1 MKLLQTSLS
10 LLPNRFFFGFFVL
23 LFFFFGFKFTLLLAQ
38 NLYKGQVF
46 DERNAPI
53 EGVRVSFKKGGLV
66 ATSDASGSF
75 SFNIAATNQPN
86 SSDFVGEKEGYTFFN
101 AIVTGK
107 RIRLVMRSL
116 DKKLKGQLF
125 SDKNVPFAS
134 ATVVLRGVNEGNPI
148 TTDAM
153 GNFSIPLPAGFVFD
167 ASREF
172 IINGK
177 KANKRYF
184 RYNSRNEFVELYS
197 QPIEVLEANRSQIKT
212 DDKKDD
218 KEIVFAEE
226 NNISSDLDVIM
237 NELEAEK
244 QALAER
250 GAKIKVEME
259 RIAQELNSKPDLR
272 PTLKDSLMLRLEK
285 LSSALIQNETAFEQV
300 QAETRSLLYT
310 IGALLNEKDSLKNT
324 FDKQYHDLEEE
335 KKRAEAESRQRIY
348 ILLVVTGV
356 VGLIAVIIGIFLQL
370 NRKQKKQLRRINE
383 ELTQTQSELRLQK
396 QELEA
401 QNKKITD
408 SMRYAQTIQHTI
420 LPNRSELLR
429 NFEEVM
435 EIFLPK
441 DIVSGDFYWYAEVEK
456 ADFTKSLVLAVVDC
470 TGHGVPG
477 AFMSMIGNTLL
488 NEIVNQKKILN
499 PADILE
505 NLHLGVKKSLRQD
518 GEKTNDDGMDICL
531 CVIERGYDPSAVRV
545 LFTGAKRPL
554 YYLKKDEPTLQML
567 RGDNRSIGG
576 RDKDKP
582 FTVQELNLQKGD
594 LLYLSTDGLCDQNG
608 LDENQKSG
616 KFGSQRFTKILTE
629 NYAQN
634 LTMQEILL
642 MSAFNEFKG
651 DKEQRDDITL
661 LGIRL

>member
-1 MKLLQTSLS
+1 MKLLQTSVFSRTIWLFLG
-10 LLPNRFFFGFFVL
+10 LLGVL
-23 LFFFFGFKFTLLLAQ
+23 FIGLTTAALQAQ
-38 NLYKGQVF
+38 NLYKGQVV
-46 DERNAPI
+46 DEQNAPLK
-53 EGVRVSFKKGGLV
+53 GVKVDFKKGGLV
-66 ATSDASGSF
+66 ATSDGAGNF
-75 SFNIAATNQPN
+75 TFNIAATNQPT
-86 SSDFVGEKEGYTFFN
+86 SSDFSAQKEGYTFFN
-101 AIVTGK
+101 ALLTDK
-107 RIRLVMRSL
+107 RIRITMRNA

-134 ATVVLRGVNEGNPI
+134 ATVVLKGANDGSPI

-153 GNFSIPLPAGFVFD
+153 GNFSIALPAGFVFD
-167 ASREF
+167 ANREF

-184 RYNSRNEFVELYS
+184 KYNSSKEFVELYS
-197 QPIEVLEANRSQIKT
+197 QPIEVLEANRNQNKT
-212 DDKKDD
+212 DDKK
-218 KEIVFAEE
+218 IAFAEE

-259 RIAQELNSKPDLR
+259 RIAQELNTKPNLR

-300 QAETRSLLYT
+300 QAETRSLLST
-310 IGALLNEKDSLKNT
+310 IGALLNEKDSLKST

-348 ILLVVTGV
+348 ILLGVTGAV
-356 VGLIAVIIGIFLQL
+356 VLIAVIIAVFLQL
-370 NRKQKKQLRRINE
+370 NRKQKNQLRRINE
-383 ELTQTQSELRLQK
+383 ELTQTQSELEAQK
-396 QELEA
+396 QELES

-420 LPNRSELLR
+420 LPNRGELLR

-456 ADFTKSLVLAVVDC
+456 ADFTKSHVLAVVDC

-499 PADILE
+499 PAEILE
-505 NLHLGVKKSLRQD
+505 NLHLGVKKSLRQG

-531 CVIERGYDPSAVRV
+531 CVIERGYDAREVRV

-554 YYLKKDEPTLQML
+554 YYLKKDEPSLQIL
-567 RGDNRSIGG
+567 RGDNKSIGG

-582 FTVQELNLQKGD
+582 FTVQELSLQSGD

-608 LDENQKSG
+608 LDENQKAG

-634 LTMQEILL
+634 MTMQEILL

-661 LGIRL
+661 LGVRL